1 MKKKLK
7 IAIAQLNPL
16 VGDVKKNVENLISIR
31 SNLDDDVDI
40 LVTPELY
47 LSGYPIDDL
56 VLREDFL
63 NLIQLCL

>member
-40 LVTPELY
+40 LVTPEL
-47 LSGYPIDDL
+47 
-56 VLREDFL
+56 
-63 NLIQLCL
+63 